1 MDGGCLQ
8 MAAVAIRSQPTT
20 APPLA
25 GSCKRGLQDRRG
37 PQAPGPLVLVF
48 DPSGRPASG
57 APREGVSH
65 AAEQGRLAG
74 CGILEE

>member
-1 MDGGCLQ
+1 MEGGCLRV
-8 MAAVAIRSQPTT
+8 AAVAIRSPPTA
-20 APPLA
+20 APPLD
-25 GSCKRGLQDRRG
+25 GPCRRGLLDRGG
-37 PQAPGPLVLVF
+37 PQAPGGFLLVF
-48 DPSGRPASG
+48 ERSGSPASG